1 MSKKNEFEDRVK
13 DAQANVLE
21 KIKRH
26 KIGFIYFQF
35 SDIQGNLR
43 SSGYATDT
51 DELKNAF
58 KKGRAFDGSSIL
70 GLGRTSESDKY
81 LIPDPDTFHII
92 HFFDTKGNLTNKM
105 AWITGDVYDAEGA
118 IYEGDP
124 RHILKKVMAK
134 ASERGFRFFVAP
146 EIEYFLFKKDEQ
158 GNLIFPLAPADKAG
172 YFSSHSLDSTFLIR
186 QSMAKTM
193 GECGFKT
200 EAIHHEVSHGQN
212 EIGFQ
217 YDDAI
222 KTAER
227 ILLYKYIVTSI
238 ADSNN
243 LKATFMA
250 KPIIDQNGSGMHV
263 HENLADLN
271 GKNLFYDPKNKQFN
285 LSDLALSFIA
295 GQLDHAKALC
305 AITSP
310 TVNSYKR
317 LVPNYEAP
325 VNICW
330 GRLNR
335 SAAIRIPSC
344 RSGEERTV
352 RAEVRWV
359 DPTCEPHTLFSALYS
374 AGQDGIDRRLKPPSH
389 VSDNTYDLSEKELAN
404 LGIEFLPYSLSNAL
418 EYLKKDEVI
427 KKSLGG
433 AYSSFLKAKEQEI
446 LKYQHQITP
455 VEYELYL

>member
-1 MSKKNEFEDRVK
+1 MPKKNEFVDRIK
-13 DAQANVLE
+13 SAQADVLD
-21 KIKRH
+21 KIKKH
-26 KIGFIYFQF
+26 KIEFIYFQF

-43 SSGYATDT
+43 SSGYAADE
-51 DELKNAF
+51 DELRSAF

-70 GLGRTSESDKY
+70 GLGRTAESDKY

-92 HFFDTKGNLTNKM
+92 HFFDTRGNLTNKM
-105 AWITGDVYDAEGA
+105 AWITGDIYDAEGS

-124 RHILKKVMAK
+124 RHVLKSAMAK
-134 ASERGFRFFVAP
+134 AYEKGLRFFVAP
-146 EIEYFLFKKDEQ
+146 EIEYFLFRKDEH
-158 GNLIFPLAPADKAG
+158 GNVIFPLVPADKAG

-193 GECGFKT
+193 RESGFKT

-217 YDDAI
+217 YDDAL

-227 ILLYKYIVTSI
+227 ILLYKYIVTSV

-250 KPIIDQNGSGMHV
+250 KPIIGQNGSGMHI
-263 HENLADLN
+263 HENLADLE
-271 GKNLFYDPKNKQFN
+271 GRNLFYDPKSKHFN
-285 LSDLALSFIA
+285 LSDMALSFIA
-295 GQLDHAKALC
+295 GQLEHAKALC
-305 AITSP
+305 AVTSP

-344 RSGEERTV
+344 RSGEEKNV
-352 RAEVRWV
+352 RAELRWA
-359 DPTCEPHTLFSALYS
+359 DPTCEPHTLFSALYC
-374 AGQDGIDRRLKPPSH
+374 AGQDGIERRLKPSH
-389 VSDNTYDLSEKELAN
+389 NVSDNTYNLSEGKLQE
-404 LGIEFLPYSLSNAL
+404 LGIESLPYSLSSAL
-418 EYLKKDEVI
+418 EHLKKDDVI
-427 KKSLGG
+427 IKSLGG
-433 AYSSFLKAKEQEI
+433 AYTSFIKAKEQEI
-446 LKYQHQITP
+446 LKYQQQITP
-455 VEYELYL
+455 VEYDLYL

>member
-1 MSKKNEFEDRVK
+1 MSKKNELEDRIK
-13 DAQANVLE
+13 DAQADVLE

-26 KIGFIYFQF
+26 KIEFIYFQF

-43 SSGYATDT
+43 SSGYSADA

-70 GLGRTSESDKY
+70 GLGRTAESDKY

-92 HFFDTKGNLTNKM
+92 HFFDTRGNLTNKM
-105 AWITGDVYDAEGA
+105 AWITGDIYDAEGT

-124 RHILKKVMAK
+124 RHVLKREMTK
-134 ASERGFRFFVAP
+134 AREKGFRFFVAP

-193 GECGFKT
+193 RESGFKT
-200 EAIHHEVSHGQN
+200 EAIHHEVSNGQN

-217 YDDAI
+217 YDDAL

-250 KPIIDQNGSGMHV
+250 KPVINQNGSGMHI

-271 GKNLFYDPKNKQFN
+271 GKNLFYDPKSKQFN

-305 AITSP
+305 AVTSP

-344 RSGEERTV
+344 RSGEEKNV
-352 RAEVRWV
+352 RAEVRWA
-359 DPTCEPHTLFSALYS
+359 DPTCEAHTLFSSLYC
-374 AGQDGIDRRLKPPSH
+374 AGQDGIDRRLKPSGH
-389 VSDNTYDLSEKELAN
+389 VSDNTYDMSAEELMN
-404 LGIEFLPYSLSNAL
+404 LGIESLPYSLSNAL
-418 EYLKKDEVI
+418 EHLKKDEVI

-433 AYSSFLKAKEQEI
+433 AYSSFIKAKEQEI
-446 LKYQHQITP
+446 LKYQHQITS